1 MENVMNA
8 PDKRQLFIDRLVDL
22 DETRVLEL
30 LRERMLSGDS
40 ALEILE
46 DAQEGVRIVGERY
59 QEGNYYVSG
68 LMMAGEIF
76 SEIADLIQPELTHL
90 ARGTATGQVLL
101 GTIQGDIHDIGKN
114 IFATFLQSHGF
125 TVTDIGVDVPPE
137 EFLKQAEENHP
148 DIIAISGLLTTS
160 FDYMKATVRLLRQS
174 EDPQIAAIPIMVGG
188 GLMNAKVCALIGAD
202 YWSIDAMMGTE
213 LCRQIME
220 DLNLNK

>member
-1 MENVMNA
+1 MENVMSAQDN
-8 PDKRQLFIDRLVDL
+8 RQIFIEKLLEL
-22 DETRVLEL
+22 DEDAVLAL
-30 LRERMLSGDS
+30 LRDRMQTGDS

-46 DAQEGVRIVGERY
+46 DAQEGVRQVGERY
-59 QEGNYYVSG
+59 QQGNYYVSG

-76 SEIADLIQPELTHL
+76 NEVADLIRPELSQLT
-90 ARGTATGQVLL
+90 RGTVTGHVLI

-114 IFATFLQSHGF
+114 IFSSFLQSHGF

-137 EFLKQAEENHP
+137 EFARQAEEIKP

-160 FDYMKATVRLLRQS
+160 FDYMKATVKLLRQS
-174 EDPQIAAIPIMVGG
+174 EDPRIASIPIMVGG

-220 DLNLNK
+220 EMPLR